1 MKGQTMKKFI
11 TICGAAGML
20 LFLVLVTPASATT
33 TYSLDDGTREN
44 DVGLTAGGTFW
55 WANCFETQP
64 GGEVITSIEVYFSSW
79 TSLDP
84 GGQPFQ
90 VLLYDDSDND
100 GNPGTGLVLLT
111 SGNFTTGPLDAWSSY
126 DISDTTVSGKFF
138 VAAQITHDMLQWPA
152 SIDETTSA
160 GKSWVASPDPTGSS
174 IALDLIDNYGIPGNW
189 MLRATGTSGVIPAPG
204 AIVLGSIGVAF
215 VGWLRRRRTL

>member
-1 MKGQTMKKFI
+1 MKKFV

-20 LFLVLVTPASATT
+20 LVLVLVTPASATT
-33 TYSLDDGTREN
+33 TYSLDDGTYDN
-44 DVGLTAGGTFW
+44 SIGLTAGGTLW

-64 GGEVITSIEVYFSSW
+64 GADVITSIEVYFSSE
-79 TSLDP
+79 SYLDP
-84 GGQPFQ
+84 GGEPFK
-90 VLLYDDSDND
+90 VLLYDDSDDD

-126 DISDTTVSGKFF
+126 DIPDTTVGGTFF
-138 VAAQITHDMLQWPA
+138 VAAQITHDVGQYPA
-152 SIDETTSA
+152 SIDRTTSA
-160 GKSWVASPDPTGSS
+160 GKSWVASPDQTGSNV
-174 IALDLIDNYGIPGNW
+174 ALNLIDYYGYPGNW
-189 MLRATGTSGVIPAPG
+189 MLRATGTSSVIPAPG